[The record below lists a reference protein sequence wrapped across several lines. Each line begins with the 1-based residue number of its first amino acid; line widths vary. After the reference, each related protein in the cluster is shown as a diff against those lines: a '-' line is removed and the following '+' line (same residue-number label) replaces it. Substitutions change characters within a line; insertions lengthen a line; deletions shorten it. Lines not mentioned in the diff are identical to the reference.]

1 MDFETLQHRLLARVR
16 TYVRN
21 GELTERGLA
30 RMIGISQPH
39 MHHILKGVRA
49 LSIENADRILR
60 RLDLTVLDLLE
71 GLASPLEVP
80 GLTPTI
86 AGIARNEQ
94 GDLTGIGVEG
104 WKDPGKFGKPGVQPQ
119 EVF

>member
-1 MDFETLQHRLLARVR
+1 MDFETLQLRLLTRVR
-16 TYVRN
+16 TCVRN

-39 MHHILKGVRA
+39 MHHILKGVRT

-71 GLASPLEVP
+71 GFISPLQIPEV
-80 GLTPTI
+80 TPTI
-86 AGIARNEQ
+86 AGTERNEQ
-94 GDLTGIGVEG
+94 GDLARIGVEG
-104 WKDPGKFGKPGVQPQ
+104 WKDTGKFGKPGVQPQ
-119 EVF
+119 EIF

>member
-1 MDFETLQHRLLARVR
+1 MDFETLQRRLLARVK

-39 MHHILKGVRA
+39 MHHILKGVRT

-60 RLDLTVLDLLE
+60 RLDLTVLDLIE
-71 GLASPLEVP
+71 GLVSPLTVPEV
-80 GLTPTI
+80 TATI

-94 GDLTGIGVEG
+94 GDLSSIHVER
-104 WKDPGKFGKPGVQPQ
+104 WKDTGKFGETGAQPQ

>member
-1 MDFETLQHRLLARVR
+1 MDFETLQRRLLVRVR

-39 MHHILKGVRA
+39 MHHILKGVRT

-71 GLASPLEVP
+71 GVASPLLIP
-80 GLTPTI
+80 APTATI
-86 AGIARNEQ
+86 AGIVRNEQ
-94 GDLTGIGVEG
+94 GDLPSIGVEG
-104 WKDPGKFGKPGVQPQ
+104 WKDAGKVGRTGVQA
-119 EVF
+119 EEAL

>member
-39 MHHILKGVRA
+39 MHHILKGVRT

-60 RLDLTVLDLLE
+60 RLELTVLDLIE
-71 GLASPLEVP
+71 GLASPLNVP
-80 GLTPTI
+80 EAAATI
-86 AGIARNEQ
+86 VGIQRNEQ
-94 GDLTGIGVEG
+94 GELTSIGAEG
-104 WKDPGKFGKPGVQPQ
+104 WKESGKFGKAGVQPQ
-119 EVF
+119 GVF

>member
-71 GLASPLEVP
+71 GIASPLQVSE
-80 GLTPTI
+80 LTPTI
-86 AGIARNEQ
+86 AGIERHEK
-94 GDLTGIGVEG
+94 GDLASLGVEG
-104 WKDPGKFGKPGVQPQ
+104 WRAEVQPQ
-119 EVF
+119 EAI